1 MSDSLQ
7 KGSVP
12 PGAEPEPEPNAHQPG
27 RVTCL
32 TSHNGKPLSKSY
44 EISTA
49 GPVSLATYPKET
61 WFAVKQHT
69 LSGVRHLHALL
80 LRMESFPTMC
90 IIRGEPVPGTNLSK
104 WQRKIK
110 VENGGVFADVPRAWA
125 LLDCDNIPAP
135 ASFNVLDDPAE
146 AASALLDNLAAQVPE
161 L

>member
-1 MSDSLQ
+1 M
-7 KGSVP
+7 
-12 PGAEPEPEPNAHQPG
+12 
-27 RVTCL
+27 
-32 TSHNGKPLSKSY
+32 
-44 EISTA
+44 
-49 GPVSLATYPKET
+49 SLATYPKET

-69 LSGVRHLHALL
+69 FSGVHHLHALL

-161 L
+161 LEDVSAVVRFSASAAIADLAEAEAAAGLPPRDTN